1 VAVRRSRL
9 DPVTLEI
16 LWSRLIA
23 VTNEQAAALQRT
35 SFTPIVRESGDLSAA
50 VFDARGRMLAQAVT
64 GTPGHINSL
73 ATSMHHFLAA
83 FPPETLRPGD
93 VLITNDPWKT
103 SGQLNDLSVVTPVFR
118 RGRLVG
124 FFGNT
129 CHAMDIGGRGLSAD
143 ATEVFEEGLY
153 IPITKLYDRGRP
165 NEELLRILAGNVRAP
180 YEVLGDVHAQVA
192 GNQVGADRL
201 LAYLDDFGLPDL
213 EELGEEICD
222 RSERALREAIAA
234 LPDGDYSHT
243 IHTDGIDEPV
253 TIACTVKVRGD
264 EITVDYA
271 GSSPQIERGM
281 NVVLNYTAA
290 YTSYAIKCAIS
301 PEVPH
306 NDGSFRPVTTV
317 APEGSILN
325 PRYPAA
331 VAARHIVGH
340 FLPHAVFGAL
350 VQVIPD
356 RVLAE
361 GAGNIWL
368 TTVRGAGRDRFITV
382 FFAAGGTGARPTK
395 DGISA
400 TSFPSGIATAP
411 VEVIEATSPLVFRRK
426 ELRRDSGGPG
436 RFRGGLGQTIEVEVR
451 TGEPY
456 VVSSLA
462 DRMRFAAQGYLGG
475 GPGAPGAFRTSDGG
489 RHNPK
494 LSTRLPAGTRFTLE
508 LPGGGGF
515 HDPLTRDP
523 EAVARDVAEGL
534 VSPAAAWRDYGVR
547 VTATGRVVGLDP
559 RRGGAGSGA
568 DRGASRTGRRAS
580 GRGASPRT
588 SSRKTTAA
596 PVAT

>member
-1 VAVRRSRL
+1 VSRGINL
-9 DPVTLEI
+9 VTLEI
-16 LWSRLIA
+16 LWSRLIT

-73 ATSMHHFLAA
+73 ATSMHHFLAE
-83 FPPETLRPGD
+83 FPPERLGPGD

-118 RGRLVG
+118 GSQLVG

-143 ATEVFEEGLY
+143 AGEVYEEGIA
-153 IPITKLYDRGRP
+153 IPMTKLFDRGAP
-165 NEELLRILAGNVRAP
+165 NDELLRIVAANVRAP
-180 YEVLGDVHAQVA
+180 FEVLGDIHAQVA

-201 LAYLDDFGLPDL
+201 LEYLEDFELDDLEDL
-213 EELGEEICD
+213 GAEILE
-222 RSERALREAIAA
+222 RSEVATRQAIAA
-234 LPDGDYSHT
+234 LPDGDYRHT
-243 IHTDGIDEPV
+243 IQTDGLDEPV
-253 TIACTVKVRGD
+253 TIACRVSVRGD

-271 GSSPQIERGM
+271 GSSPQVGRGM

-290 YTSYAIKCAIS
+290 YTSYALKCAIC

-306 NDGSFRPVTTV
+306 NDGSFRPVSTT

-325 PRYPAA
+325 PRFPAA

-350 VQVIPD
+350 TQVIPE

-368 TTVRGAGRDRFITV
+368 TTVRGQGADRFITV

-395 DGISA
+395 DGLSA

-411 VEVIEATSPLVFRRK
+411 VEVIETSSPLVIRSK
-426 ELRRDSGGPG
+426 ELRTDSGGPG
-436 RFRGGLGQTIEVEVR
+436 RFRGGLGQRIEVEVR

-462 DRMRFAAQGYLGG
+462 DRMRFRAEGYLGG
-475 GPGAPGAFRTSDGG
+475 GPGAPGAFRTSLGT
-489 RHNPK
+489 RPNPK
-494 LSTRLPAGTRFTLE
+494 LSLPLAAGTRFTLE

-515 HDPLTRDP
+515 FDPRSRDP

-534 VSPAAAWRDYGVR
+534 VSPKAAERDYGVR
-547 VTATGRVVGLDP
+547 VTRSGRL
-559 RRGGAGSGA
+559 AGVIA
-568 DRGASRTGRRAS
+568 DREGSA
-580 GRGASPRT
+580 PR
-588 SSRKTTAA
+588 
-596 PVAT
+596 